1 MKSIYKNSYNKRYL
15 EEGGNNIGISLSVIA
30 AKMTNTIIINRIQLY
45 IYYVSNRI
53 DSDLEDL
60 RSQAD

>member
-45 IYYVSNRI
+45 IYYVSNII

-60 RSQAD
+60 RSHAD